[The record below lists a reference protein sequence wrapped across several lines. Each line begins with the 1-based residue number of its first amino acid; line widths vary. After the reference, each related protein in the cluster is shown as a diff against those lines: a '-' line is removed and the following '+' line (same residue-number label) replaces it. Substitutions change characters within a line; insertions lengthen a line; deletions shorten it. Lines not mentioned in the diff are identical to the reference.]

1 MFEVLSIQARNKL
14 ARTMK
19 AKAKMIAKKR
29 ERAMKKKAN
38 PEKLKKRAQK
48 KAVDF
53 IAKKILKDK
62 DRSDLGQAGKAS
74 LEKKIKSKS
83 GLIKK
88 LAKRLL
94 PQVKKAEA
102 ERMAKKRRWLD
113 ETYYRTFWKSWIYCW
128 R

>member
-74 LEKKIKSKS
+74 LEKKIKSY
-83 GLIKK
+83 K
-88 LAKRLL
+88 LKVSEKESIVRIFEF
-94 PQVKKAEA
+94 AEKL
-102 ERMAKKRRWLD
+102 E
-113 ETYYRTFWKSWIYCW
+113 
-128 R
+128 

>member
-53 IAKKILKDK
+53 IAKKILKD
-62 DRSDLGQAGKAS
+62 RSDLGQAGKAS

-102 ERMAKKRRWLD
+102 ERMAKKRR
-113 ETYYRTFWKSWIYCW
+113 
-128 R
+128 

>member
-38 PEKLKKRAQK
+38 PEKLKTRAQK

-102 ERMAKKRRWLD
+102 ERMAKKRR
-113 ETYYRTFWKSWIYCW
+113 
-128 R
+128 

>member
-74 LEKKIKSKS
+74 LEKKIKSINKDYTIEYHKS
-83 GLIKK
+83 INPDLDYI
-88 LAKRLL
+88 LAAYNK
-94 PQVKKAEA
+94 
-102 ERMAKKRRWLD
+102 
-113 ETYYRTFWKSWIYCW
+113 
-128 R
+128 